1 MKGERGASAEE
12 AGSAANS
19 ASCMRFTCSL
29 SGVSKMLQVRNVP
42 DAVHAELVRRAAAA
56 GVSLSEYVLRE
67 LERVAARPP
76 VEEVLARS
84 ASRRLDLSV
93 AEVVDTIRAERPNR

>member
-1 MKGERGASAEE
+1 
-12 AGSAANS
+12 
-19 ASCMRFTCSL
+19 
-29 SGVSKMLQVRNVP
+29 MLQVRHVP
-42 DAVHAELVRRAAAA
+42 DEVHAELSRRAAAA

-93 AEVVDTIRAERPNR
+93 SEVVAAIHADRPHR